1 MTTMDRTE
9 LEQATRRKRMNASF
23 RSINDHEITYDISK
37 ANKIVNDQF
46 YLTIIKIASS
56 STSHKNVSLQ
66 LKFYMIC

>member
-23 RSINDHEITYDISK
+23 RSINDHEITQ